1 MSAKPS
7 RETNSCR
14 SFEKLSFEDWLFHAG
29 LDREEAK
36 LQKKLPKEYCTAQ
49 PGSVW
54 HFEGT
59 G

>member
-36 LQKKLPKEYCTAQ
+36 LPKKLPKEYCTAQ